1 MCVPAW
7 NNYWYMYVFILVE
20 GESHGKI
27 ETSLDIHIS
36 VFHTITELKIM
47 MFSAIWYKG
56 FEYDFNE

>member
-1 MCVPAW
+1 
-7 NNYWYMYVFILVE
+7 MYVFILVE